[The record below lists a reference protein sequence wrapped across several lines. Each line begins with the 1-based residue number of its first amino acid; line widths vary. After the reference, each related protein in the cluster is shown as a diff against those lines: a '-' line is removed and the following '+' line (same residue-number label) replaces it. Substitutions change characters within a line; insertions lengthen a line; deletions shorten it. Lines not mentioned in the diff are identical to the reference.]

1 MRFHVISLPHTQTTR
16 AFSSCAFT
24 AKVINFCRMMKTEGH
39 NVTLYAGEQNEAPCD
54 ELVPCISDTRR
65 AQIVGTRHYTEA
77 DWQHP
82 HWQGF
87 NANVIGNMA
96 TRIQPRDIICVIGG
110 RAHQPIADAFP
121 NHLTVEFGVGYG
133 GVFSRF
139 RVFESYAW
147 MHMHYGAAT
156 GGDPCRADGQWYD
169 AVIPGYLDPADF
181 PFKHDLYRDPARD
194 DIPLGPKDMRF
205 GGGYVYQDTRRPEL
219 PDYYLFVG
227 RLIDRKGY
235 AIAQDV
241 CERLGKRLILAGPG
255 EHKGYGEFV
264 GVVGPEER
272 GRLMAG
278 AKALFAPTTY
288 VEPFGNVAI
297 EAMMCGT
304 PVIATDWGA
313 FTETVVPGV
322 TGFRC
327 RTLAEFCGAAQRAGE
342 LPPAAIRA
350 HAEARYS
357 LDVVGQQYDA
367 YFRRLATLHGAG
379 WYEGA
384 PVRPAVAA

>member
-1 MRFHVISLPHTQTTR
+1 MRFHVISLPHTHTTSE
-16 AFSSCAFT
+16 FSACAFT
-24 AKVINFCRMMKTEGH
+24 VKAINFGRMMKALGH
-39 NVTLYAGEQNEAPCD
+39 HVTLYAGERNEAPCD
-54 ELVPCISDTRR
+54 ELVTCISETSR
-65 AQIVGTRHYTEA
+65 ASIVGTKHYTEA

-82 HWQGF
+82 LWREF
-87 NANVIGNMA
+87 NARVIGNLRD
-96 TRIQPRDIICVIGG
+96 RIQPQDFICVIGG
-110 RAHQPIADAFP
+110 KAHKSIADAFP

-169 AVIPGYLDPADF
+169 AVIPGYLDPAAF
-181 PFKHDLYRDPARD
+181 PFRAD
-194 DIPLGPKDMRF
+194 KD
-205 GGGYVYQDTRRPEL
+205 
-219 PDYYLFVG
+219 DYYLFVG

-255 EHKGYGEFV
+255 EQKGYGEFV
-264 GVVGPEER
+264 GVVGSEER

-278 AKALFAPTTY
+278 AKALFAPTVY

-327 RTLAEFCGAAQRAGE
+327 RTLAEFCDAAQRAGE
-342 LPPAAIRA
+342 LPPEAIRERA
-350 HAEARYS
+350 LNRYS
-357 LDVVGQQYDA
+357 LAVVGKQYVC
-367 YFRRLATLHGAG
+367 YFERLMSLWGRG

-384 PVRPAVAA
+384 VTE